1 MGIITILWEK
11 WVEFRRDFYKITLA
25 AMIAPLMYLIVFGMG
40 IQTTSHGQPYLNF
53 LIPGVVSLTT
63 MNGSFN
69 AIAQNLNVQRLY
81 EKAFDQVMISP
92 TPLWQFIAG
101 QIIGGSLRGL
111 YAGGIILLLTA
122 PIETGLIFNGWS
134 FLVMFL
140 NGAVFSAIG
149 VVVSFLAK
157 NHADVPRFSNYI
169 IMPMA
174 YLCNTFFS
182 TEKLPGFVGKFV
194 SALPLSQTSHLMRSI
209 SSGEAVN
216 YTGIGILLLY
226 LIRCHSYGKLRHFL
240 YSVPL
245 LCLLFLRFPDSCIGI
260 KDIGI
265 EFLTKLCCD
274 RIAHILINHT
284 IAFITLIGA
293 VSRH

>member
-25 AMIAPLMYLIVFGMG
+25 AMIAPLMYLVVFGMG

-81 EKAFDQVMISP
+81 EKAFDQVLISP

-101 QIIGGSLRGL
+101 QIIGGSLRGF
-111 YAGGIILLLTA
+111 YAGGVILILTL
-122 PIETGLIFNGWS
+122 PIDTGLIFNGWS

-149 VVVSFLAK
+149 VVVSFLLQK
-157 NHADVPRFSNYI
+157 TT
-169 IMPMA
+169 PMYRVFPTTSSCRWLIFA
-174 YLCNTFFS
+174 TPSFPLRSF
-182 TEKLPGFVGKFV
+182 L
-194 SALPLSQTSHLMRSI
+194 ALSESL
-209 SSGEAVN
+209 
-216 YTGIGILLLY
+216 
-226 LIRCHSYGKLRHFL
+226 
-240 YSVPL
+240 
-245 LCLLFLRFPDSCIGI
+245 
-260 KDIGI
+260 
-265 EFLTKLCCD
+265 
-274 RIAHILINHT
+274 
-284 IAFITLIGA
+284 
-293 VSRH
+293 

>member
-1 MGIITILWEK
+1 MGILTILWEK

-40 IQTTSHGQPYLNF
+40 IQTSSHGEPYLNF

-111 YAGGIILLLTA
+111 YAGGIILLLTM
-122 PIETGLIFNGWS
+122 PIGTGLVFNGWS
-134 FLVMFL
+134 LLV
-140 NGAVFSAIG
+140 
-149 VVVSFLAK
+149 
-157 NHADVPRFSNYI
+157 I

-174 YLCNTFFS
+174 FLCNTFFS
-182 TEKLPGFVGKFV
+182 TEKIPGFLGNFV
-194 SALPLSQTSHLMRSI
+194 AALPLSQTSHLIRTI
-209 SSGEAVN
+209 ASGGGVN
-216 YTGIGILLLY
+216 YLSVLILTVY
-226 LIRCHSYGKLRHFL
+226 LIAFS
-240 YSVPL
+240 
-245 LCLLFLRFPDSCIGI
+245 
-260 KDIGI
+260 
-265 EFLTKLCCD
+265 
-274 RIAHILINHT
+274 IA
-284 IAFITLIGA
+284 ASWFIYKKKNL
-293 VSRH
+293 

>member
-25 AMIAPLMYLIVFGMG
+25 AMIAPLMYLVVFGMG
-40 IQTTSHGQPYLNF
+40 IQTISHGEPYLNF

-101 QIIGGSLRGL
+101 QIIGGSLRGF
-111 YAGGIILLLTA
+111 YAGGVILILTM
-122 PIETGLIFNGWS
+122 PIDTGLIFNGWS
-134 FLVMFL
+134 FLIMFL

-157 NHADVPRFSNYI
+157 NMRMYH
-169 IMPMA
+169 
-174 YLCNTFFS
+174 
-182 TEKLPGFVGKFV
+182 GF
-194 SALPLSQTSHLMRSI
+194 PT
-209 SSGEAVN
+209 
-216 YTGIGILLLY
+216 T
-226 LIRCHSYGKLRHFL
+226 
-240 YSVPL
+240 L
-245 LCLLFLRFPDSCIGI
+245 LCRWHISVIHFFLRKNCRG
-260 KDIGI
+260 
-265 EFLTKLCCD
+265 FLESLCL
-274 RIAHILINHT
+274 RFHYLRPVI
-284 IAFITLIGA
+284 
-293 VSRH
+293 

>member
-1 MGIITILWEK
+1 MGILTILWEK

-40 IQTTSHGQPYLNF
+40 IQTSSHGEPYLNF

-111 YAGGIILLLTA
+111 YAGGIIILLTM
-122 PIETGLIFNGWS
+122 PIGTGLVFNGWS

-174 YLCNTFFS
+174 FLCNTFFS
-182 TEKLPGFVGKFV
+182 TEKIPGILGKFV
-194 SALPLSQTSHLMRSI
+194 VA
-209 SSGEAVN
+209 
-216 YTGIGILLLY
+216 LY
-226 LIRCHSYGKLRHFL
+226 LLQ
-240 YSVPL
+240 
-245 LCLLFLRFPDSCIGI
+245 
-260 KDIGI
+260 
-265 EFLTKLCCD
+265 TKY
-274 RIAHILINHT
+274 
-284 IAFITLIGA
+284 
-293 VSRH
+293 